1 LHDKQAKCSDG
12 QQALERIE
20 SHPPDLV
27 LLDSMMPKMD
37 GFTVCSR
44 VREFTSVPILIV
56 TARGQDQDQ
65 VRGLALGADDSLSKP
80 FSVDELLARMRAV
93 LRRSQCTAREHVQGL
108 QATIT
113 RGDLTVDYSQQVV
126 TLAGHEIPLTPTE

>member
-65 VRGLALGADDSLSKP
+65 VRGLALGADDSLSQP

-126 TLAGHEIPLTPTE
+126 TLAGHEISLTPTE

>member
-1 LHDKQAKCSDG
+1 MHDKQAKCSDG

-65 VRGLALGADDSLSKP
+65 VRGLALGADDSLSQP

-93 LRRSQCTAREHVQGL
+93 LRRSQCTAKEHVQGL

-126 TLAGHEIPLTPTE
+126 TLAGHEISLTPTE

>member
-1 LHDKQAKCSDG
+1 MHDKQAKCSDG

-65 VRGLALGADDSLSKP
+65 VRGLALGADDSLSQP

-126 TLAGHEIPLTPTE
+126 TLAGHEISLTPTE

>member
-1 LHDKQAKCSDG
+1 MHDKQAKCSDG